1 MKSIMLASVLATVLA
16 AAPALSAEGEK
27 FSPIAHSAAVVLSE
41 GTTQAEVDAQVRANV
56 AAGKASYDAIARAG
70 GCNADF
76 LPTAVAAYCWRSTD
90 GATDANPTGGPVGAS
105 SGGSDGGDG
114 AAE

>member
-27 FSPIAHSAAVVLSE
+27 FSPSAAVVLSE